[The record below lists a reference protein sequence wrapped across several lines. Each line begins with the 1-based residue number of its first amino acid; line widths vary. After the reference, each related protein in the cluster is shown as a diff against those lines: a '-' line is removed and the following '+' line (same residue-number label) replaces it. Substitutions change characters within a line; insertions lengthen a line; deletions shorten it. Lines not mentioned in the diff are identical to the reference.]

1 MSRNP
6 FAAILRQ
13 AQEPGTP
20 SAGWQAAAT
29 LYHAYLTGLILLLA
43 NRRGA
48 ADVGEWSFRLFRRQH
63 LAKFT
68 SSFAKLGLHGLPDA
82 VAAARYHYLANAIGG
97 VEVTYHEE
105 SAHKAWV
112 HFRHPRWLYAGA
124 AVCGVP
130 VEVSHGF
137 LRGWY
142 GHNGISMGNPR
153 LGFVCTSQDM
163 TGQYGL
169 AGYFFE
175 YGHDLAEEERL
186 QFSDEPI
193 PAFDPAGVP
202 GLDAAEWP
210 PERLHKANR
219 NYAMEYVANG
229 LPELVDQLGADD
241 VAELGR
247 LAGHLIGAQFHTE
260 VAERLGTKEPGA
272 HGFAAFMTA
281 LAGAQDD
288 TAEWTTEGDAA
299 LVRQSSWRLMRGQ
312 DPDPAVFA
320 AWNGLWQGAL
330 AAFDPTLGL
339 EVRRRLD
346 RGDAFFEWRIEP
358 RASQPS

>member
-13 AQEPGTP
+13 PQEPGTP

-48 ADVGEWSFRLFRRQH
+48 KEVGEWSFRLFRRQH

-68 SSFAKLGLHGLPDA
+68 ASFEKLGLGGLPDA

-105 SAHKAWV
+105 SPQKAWV

-124 AVCGVP
+124 ALCGVP

-142 GHNGISMGNPR
+142 GHNGVSMGNPR
-153 LGFVCTSQDM
+153 LGFVCVSQDM

-169 AGYFFE
+169 AGYFRE
-175 YGHDLAEEERL
+175 YDHDLTEDERL
-186 QFSDEPI
+186 QFVDEPI
-193 PAFDPAGVP
+193 PPFGPATVP
-202 GLDAAEWP
+202 QLDAADWP

-219 NYAMEYVANG
+219 NYAMDYIANG
-229 LPELVDQLGADD
+229 LPELVDQFGPDAA
-241 VAELGR
+241 AELGG

-260 VAERLGTKEPGA
+260 VAQRLGYEGPAGA
-272 HGFAAFMTA
+272 HAFAAFMAA
-281 LAGAQDD
+281 LSQAQDD
-288 TAEWTTEGDAA
+288 TTEWSADGDAA

-312 DPDPAVFA
+312 SPDPAVFT

-330 AAFDPTLGL
+330 AAHDPTLELTVLG
-339 EVRRRLD
+339 RLD
-346 RGDAFFEWRIEP
+346 IGGEAFNWRIGS
-358 RASQPS
+358 R

>member
-142 GHNGISMGNPR
+142 GHNGNSMGNPR

-219 NYAMEYVANG
+219 NYAMDYIANG
-229 LPELVDQLGADD
+229 LPELVDQIGAANA
-241 VAELGR
+241 AELGR
-247 LAGHLIGAQFHTE
+247 LAGHLIGAQFFTE
-260 VAERLGTKEPGA
+260 VAERLGLGEGPTAA
-272 HGFAAFMTA
+272 HSFAAFMTA
-281 LAGAQDD
+281 LAQAQDD
-288 TAEWTTEGDAA
+288 AAEWSADGDAA
-299 LVRQSSWRLMRGQ
+299 LVHQSSWRLMRGQ
-312 DPDPAVFA
+312 SPDPAVFA
-320 AWNGLWQGAL
+320 AWNGLWPGAL
-330 AAFDPTLGL
+330 AAYDPRLELDVLG
-339 EVRRRLD
+339 RLD
-346 RGDAFFEWRIEP
+346 RGDEAFEWRVGV
-358 RASQPS
+358 RQ